1 MLLRATPAEAPA
13 NRSALAL
20 EQAVA
25 ALRAGDPALAERT
38 LRARLLEDPGD
49 SHALAKL
56 AELLR
61 DRGRPGQAIHLFRR
75 ALTAA
80 PDLAEARLALA
91 RLLHQQGQP
100 QSALDELE
108 RLPASFRSS
117 APVAALE
124 AALLGLLGRHEP
136 EIALY
141 RRLVA
146 AAPASPPLWMS
157 LGNAL
162 KYAGRSDEAVAAL
175 RRSVELRPGY
185 GEGWWSLA
193 NVKTARFAEA
203 DLAAMRKALRS
214 GPSPED
220 ALHLHFALGKALEER
235 GRFEQSFRHYDQGNR
250 IRAAAF
256 APGQTR
262 VTALVDNAVAALDPA
277 LFAAAAG
284 AGHPARDPIFVIG
297 LQRSGSTL
305 VEQILASH
313 PLIEGTT
320 ELLAMQQIWMEL
332 AEGAAAAGRSIWQE
346 LRLLGGE
353 RLQAIGADYLDRTR
367 PFRLTDRPFFVDK
380 LPANWL
386 HVGLIR
392 LALPNATIVD
402 ARRHPMACGFSNFK
416 QHYATGVSFAY
427 SLESIGRFYAD
438 YLRLMRHMDG
448 VQPGAI
454 HHLLNERLID
464 DPQGEVR
471 RLLDFV
477 GVPFD
482 PACLDFHRNKRAVN
496 TPSAEQVR
504 RPINR
509 DGVDAWRS
517 FEPWLG
523 PLKDALGPAL
533 DAWDDLP
540 V

>member
-1 MLLRATPAEAPA
+1 MLVSQTPAVGPA
-13 NRSALAL
+13 GRSALAL
-20 EQAVA
+20 DQAVD
-25 ALRAGDPALAERT
+25 ALRAGDPALAERG
-38 LRARLLEDPGD
+38 LRARLAEDPGD
-49 SHALAKL
+49 AHALAKL
-56 AELLR
+56 AEVLR
-61 DRGRPGQAIHLFRR
+61 DCGRPRQAIHLFRR
-75 ALTAA
+75 ALAAA
-80 PDLAEARLALA
+80 PALAGPRLALA

-100 QSALDELE
+100 QAALDEVE
-108 RLPASFRSS
+108 RLPPPLRAS
-117 APVAALE
+117 AEVAALE

-136 EIALY
+136 EISLY

-162 KYAGRSDEAVAAL
+162 KYSGRSDEAVAAL

-203 DLAAMRKALRS
+203 DLAAMRKALRA
-214 GPSPED
+214 GPSPDD
-220 ALHLHFALGKALEER
+220 ALHLHFALGMALEDR
-235 GRFEQSFRHYDQGNR
+235 RRFDQSFRHYAEGNR

-256 APGQTR
+256 SPGDMQ
-262 VTALVDNAVAALDPA
+262 VTALVDAALEALDPD

-284 AGHPARDPIFVIG
+284 RGHPARDPIFVVG

-313 PLIEGTT
+313 PLIEGTA
-320 ELLAMQQIWMEL
+320 ELPAMQQIWMEL
-332 AEGAAAAGRSIWQE
+332 ANDSAAAGRSIWHE
-346 LRLLGGE
+346 LRLLDGE
-353 RLQAIGADYLDRTR
+353 RLRAIGADYLDRTR
-367 PFRLTDRPFFVDK
+367 PFRLTGRPYFVDK

-438 YLRLMRHMDG
+438 YLRLMGHIDR
-448 VQPGAI
+448 VQPGSV
-454 HHLLNERLID
+454 HHLLNERLVD
-464 DPQGEVR
+464 DPEGEVR
-471 RLLDFV
+471 RLLAFV

-482 PACLDFHRNKRAVN
+482 PACLEFHRNRRSVN

-509 DGVDAWRS
+509 DGLDAWRN

-523 PLKDALGPAL
+523 PLRDSLGPAL
-533 DAWDDLP
+533 AAWDDLP
-540 V
+540 A